1 MRAAR
6 EREFVEFVEAFSAR
20 LLRTAELLLGD
31 RHQAEDLVQTAL
43 LKLYRVWGR
52 ERRADPLAYV
62 RRVMLNT
69 RTDWWR
75 RRSTHERPI
84 AEMPEVAVDDGSE
97 AQLRADVIGR
107 ALAALTPTERVVVV
121 LRYYDDLTEVQT
133 AHALGVAVGTVK
145 SNAARA
151 LGKLRRV
158 RELDEL
164 MERG

>member
-6 EREFVEFVEAFSAR
+6 EREFVEFVQACSAR
-20 LLRTAELLLGD
+20 LLRTAELLVGD

-43 LKLYRVWGR
+43 LNLYRVWGR

-62 RRVMLNT
+62 RRVMVNT

-84 AEMPEVAVDDGSE
+84 ADVPEIAVDDGSE
-97 AQLRADVIGR
+97 AHSRADVLHR
-107 ALAALTPTERVVVV
+107 ALATLTPTERAVIVF
-121 LRYYDDLTEVQT
+121 RYYDDLTEVQT

-145 SNAARA
+145 SNVARA
-151 LGKLRRV
+151 LGKLRRA

-164 MERG
+164 MEPQ